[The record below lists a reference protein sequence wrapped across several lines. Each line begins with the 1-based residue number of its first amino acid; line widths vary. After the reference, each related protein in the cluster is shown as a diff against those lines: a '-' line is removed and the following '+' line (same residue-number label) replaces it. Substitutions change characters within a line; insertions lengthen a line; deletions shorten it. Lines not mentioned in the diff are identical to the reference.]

1 MPHGKLENLQDCE
14 DFVRGC
20 QFMGT
25 GGGGTLK
32 WGMGL
37 LTEALKDRIPL
48 EWVDLND
55 IPDDALTVTAYGMG
69 SIAPVTQETLEEI
82 KRVGLIDLYGDRSI
96 EEAVKELGNY
106 LGKPVGCLVPAE
118 LGAGNTPAPLVVGSR
133 LGIPVVDGDYSGRAI
148 PEEMQGTPYLYG
160 KNSWPFA
167 SVDRWGNITIAK
179 YTVSPH
185 MLERVGKM
193 LAVAAYGHTT
203 MASTPLPASEMKQIV
218 VRNTLTKCLN
228 LGRKMRQARE
238 QGKNIIDAALEVT
251 GGWRLFEGIVTRK
264 DWEDRGGYMLGTT
277 TVEGCGDYSGKTLKV
292 WFKNENH
299 VSWLNGKPFVCSPDL
314 LTLAHLETGEGISN
328 TLLKEG
334 EAVVAVGMKG
344 LEAFRTPF
352 GLDQA
357 SGPRY
362 FGFDIEYVPIEVLTK
377 DRV

>member
-20 QFMGT
+20 LFMGT
-25 GGGGTLK
+25 GGGGTQK

-69 SIAPVTQETLEEI
+69 SIAPVTQETLDEI

-96 EEAVKELGNY
+96 EEAVKELGKY

-167 SVDRWGNITIAK
+167 SVDRWGNIAIAK
-179 YTVSPH
+179 YTVNPY
-185 MLERVGKM
+185 MLERMGKM
-193 LAVAAYGHTT
+193 LAVSAFGHTT
-203 MASTPLPASEMKQIV
+203 IASTPLPASEMKQIV
-218 VRNTLTKCLN
+218 VRDTLTKCLN
-228 LGRKMRQARE
+228 LGRKMRLARE
-238 QGKNIIDAALEVT
+238 QGKDIIDAVLEVT
-251 GGWRLFEGIVTRK
+251 GGWRLFEGMVTRK

-277 TVEGCGDYSGKTLKV
+277 TVEGRGEYAGKTLKV

-314 LTLAHLETGEGISN
+314 LTLAHLETGEGITN
-328 TLLKEG
+328 TLLNEG

-362 FGFDIEYVPIEVLTK
+362 FGFDIEYVPIEVLMK

>member
-25 GGGGTLK
+25 GGGGTQK

-37 LTEALKDRIPL
+37 LIEALNDHIPL
-48 EWVDLND
+48 EWVDVNN

-69 SIAPVTQETLEEI
+69 SIAPITQETLEEI
-82 KRVGLIDLYGDRSI
+82 KRAGLIDLYGDRSI

-118 LGAGNTPAPLVVGSR
+118 LGAGNTPAGLLVGSR
-133 LGIPVVDGDYSGRAI
+133 LGIPVVDGDYSGRAV

-160 KNSWPFA
+160 KKSWPFA
-167 SVDRWGNITIAK
+167 SVDRWGNIVLAK
-179 YTVSPH
+179 YTVNPY
-185 MLERVGKM
+185 MLERIGKM
-193 LAVAAYGHTT
+193 LAVASFGHTT
-203 MASTPLPASEMKQIV
+203 MAATPLPGSEMKQIV

-228 LGRKMRQARE
+228 LGRQMRQARE
-238 QGKNIIDAALEVT
+238 QGKDITNTILEVT
-251 GGWRLFEGIVTRK
+251 GGWRLFEGMVISK
-264 DWEDRGGYMLGTT
+264 DWEDRGGYMIGTT
-277 TVEGCGDYSGKTLKV
+277 TVEGRGDYAGKTLKV

-314 LTLAHLETGEGISN
+314 LTLAHLETGEGITN

-334 EAVVAVGMKG
+334 EVVIAVGMKG

-362 FGFDIEYVPIEVLTK
+362 FGFDIEYVPIEVLMK
-377 DRV
+377 DIL